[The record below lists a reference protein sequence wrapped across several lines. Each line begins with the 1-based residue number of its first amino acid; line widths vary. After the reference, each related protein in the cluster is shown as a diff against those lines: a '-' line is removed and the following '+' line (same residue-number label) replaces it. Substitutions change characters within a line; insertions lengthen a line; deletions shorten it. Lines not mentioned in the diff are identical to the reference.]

1 MTFRKSIN
9 CRGKLLDLSKPR
21 IMGILNVTPDSFSD
35 GGLFLKP
42 EDALAQAEKLLT
54 EGADILDI
62 GGASSRPGAHK
73 ISPSEELQRVL
84 PVIKLVLENF
94 PETIISIDSCSPI
107 VVQAALEEG
116 VSIINDISAGAE
128 NKHLFHLAAQYNAP
142 YVLMHMQGIPETMQV
157 NPKYDI
163 VETEVR
169 TFFVTKIEEAKKCG
183 VMDIILD
190 PGFGFGKT
198 TAHNFALY
206 THLKGF
212 SMMGYPLLVG
222 FSRKRML
229 SETTGLVKSETDG
242 IVSILHYNALQSG
255 ANILRVHNVKES
267 VAVLKLYQYQNGTH

>member
-1 MTFRKSIN
+1 
-9 CRGKLLDLSKPR
+9 LSKPR

-62 GGASSRPGAHK
+62 GGASSRPGAHE

-128 NKHLFHLAAQYNAP
+128 NKHLFHLAAQFNAP

-183 VMDIILD
+183 IMDIIID

-206 THLKGF
+206 ARLKGF

-255 ANILRVHNVKES
+255 TSILRVHNVKEA
-267 VAVLKLYQYQNGTH
+267 VAVLKLFQYQNGTH